1 MTGRRIF
8 IGDIHGHYDGLMALL
23 DVVAPG
29 ETEQVYFL
37 GDLIDRGPSSAQVL
51 QFVRQSGFQSLLG
64 NHEQLLLEAFP
75 GGHASAPEL
84 QAWLYSGGQST
95 LTSYESPSALLDQLD
110 WIRSLPTYLDLGNLW
125 LVHAGVHPEMAI
137 EEQTTQEFCWI
148 RDIFHSSTQ
157 PYFADKLILTG
168 HTITF
173 TFPGVSAG
181 ALVKGNG
188 WLDLDTGAYHP
199 KSGWLTAL
207 SIETEETL
215 TDSLLAEQVVHQVNV
230 FSHEVR
236 SLPLGELMVT
246 VDPDHVR
253 LRRHQLMQMQ

>member
-8 IGDIHGHYDGLMALL
+8 IGDIHGHYDGLMDLL
-23 DVVAPG
+23 DAVSPAEVD
-29 ETEQVYFL
+29 QVYFL

-51 QFVRQSGFQSLLG
+51 QFVRQSGYQSLLG

-75 GGHASAPEL
+75 DGQASAPAL

-95 LTSYESPSALLDQLD
+95 LTSYDHPSDLLDQLE
-110 WIRSLPTYLDLGNLW
+110 WIRTFPPYLDLGNIW
-125 LVHAGVHPEMAI
+125 LVHAGVHPDMTL

-148 RDIFHSSTQ
+148 RDAFHSSAQ

-207 SIETEETL
+207 SVDTEETL
-215 TDSLLAEQVVHQVNV
+215 TDSRLAEQTVYQINV

-246 VDPDHVR
+246 VDPARVR
-253 LRRHQLMQMQ
+253 LRRRQLMQL